1 MVFFSHM
8 GERQTPN
15 QPSPAEKV
23 PSEAEADEE
32 IIVLDMCRYPH
43 KNALCLHINCVFG
56 NISAFIANI
65 MISSSTAT
73 AVPLLRWRR
82 QGEARHFVQTKI

>member
-1 MVFFSHM
+1 M
-8 GERQTPN
+8 PN

-32 IIVLDMCRYPH
+32 IIAPNMLRYPH
-43 KNALCLHINCVFG
+43 KNALCLHLNRVFV
-56 NISAFIANI
+56 NFCAFIANI

-82 QGEARHFVQTKI
+82 LGKARHFVQTKI

>member
-1 MVFFSHM
+1 MVFFSYM
-8 GERQTPN
+8 GERQMPN

-43 KNALCLHINCVFG
+43 KNALCLQLNRVFV
-56 NISAFIANI
+56 NFCAFIANI